1 MIHYKTAR
9 LGAWK
14 NGRFGFRGFFF
25 FFPLSLSWE
34 AHKLLWVLQGSPPF
48 SPSWVL
54 LHTCKQNLG
63 FSRGLLQRF
72 LGGERGS
79 NGNVELGLFCLA
91 FTMEFEFALSVFLF
105 HQRRSDKC
113 TITDHGTHN
122 FVYRLPGLVSLP
134 PSKLRSSNNAQRSK
148 K

>member
-1 MIHYKTAR
+1 MEKWAV
-9 LGAWK
+9 WVS
-14 NGRFGFRGFFF
+14 GFFF
-25 FFPLSLSWE
+25 FFPLSLS
-34 AHKLLWVLQGSPPF
+34 LGRRTSYSGSYKDPPPF